1 MIKLLES
8 INVDPILKSYHS
20 LESAIQ
26 WTEYGVK
33 SKQAGLQYKDG
44 GDPWASAVGKSQGR
58 ELTYNNLNPLFK
70 DTIFETLISKY
81 NLKRTR
87 LLWVYPW
94 ACYSMHRDT
103 TPRIHIPLITNI
115 ECYFVFKDD
124 GVLHMP
130 ADGVYWVDT
139 RKRHTF
145 MNCSDKLRLHLV
157 GVVES

>member
-8 INVDPILKSYHS
+8 VKIDPL
-20 LESAIQ
+20 LESYYKLEPLIQ

-33 SKQAGLQYKDG
+33 SKQAGLQYREG
-44 GDPWASAVGKSQGR
+44 EDPWDSAVGKSRGF
-58 ELTYNNLNPLFK
+58 ELTYNTLNPLFK
-70 DTIFETLISKY
+70 DTIFETLIARY
-81 NLKRTR
+81 NLKRAR
-87 LLWVYPW
+87 FLWVYPW

-115 ECYFVFKDD
+115 ECYFVFKES
-124 GVLHMP
+124 GVSHMP
-130 ADGVYWVDT
+130 AGGTYWVDT

>member
-8 INVDPILKSYHS
+8 VNVDTILKSYYS

-44 GDPWASAVGKSQGR
+44 GDPWASAVGKSQGQ

-70 DTIFETLISKY
+70 DTIFETLIARY
-81 NLKRTR
+81 NLKRSR

-103 TPRIHIPLITNI
+103 TPRIHIPLITNT

-124 GVLHMP
+124 GVSHMP
-130 ADGVYWVDT
+130 AGCAYWVDT

-145 MNCSDKLRLHLV
+145 MNCSDQFRLHLV